1 MIHNFSAGPAILPKE
16 AINEAI
22 EGLKNFKNTGMSV
35 VEISHRSKAW
45 EETMADAEAIVRELF
60 NVPDTYAVMF
70 LQGGASTQFAQ
81 VPMNLLPQ
89 DGSAA
94 YLDTGSWSSKAIKEA
109 KLYGNVN
116 VVASSKDKNYNYI
129 PKSFEVDSSNAYFH
143 ITTNNT
149 IFGTQIHNIPNVS
162 VPIVADM
169 SSDVFSRP
177 IEIEKYGLIYAG
189 AQKNMGP
196 AGTTLVIVRKD
207 LLNSANRTMPVIFNY
222 ATHAENG
229 SMYNTPPVFAIYLSY
244 LTLKWVKNQGGLV
257 EMERR
262 NKEKAEILY
271 NEIDNNPLFEGTTEK
286 EDRSLMNATF
296 VCKNEEHSA
305 DFLKFAQ
312 EKGCDGL
319 KGHRSVG
326 GFRASIYNALPKE
339 SIEHLVSVMKEF
351 ANKQ

>member
-16 AINEAI
+16 AIDEAI
-22 EGLKNFKNTGMSV
+22 EGLRNFKNTGMSV

-60 NVPDTYAVMF
+60 NIPDSYAVMF

-81 VPMNLLPQ
+81 VPMNLLPEN
-89 DGSAA
+89 GSAA
-94 YLDTGSWSSKAIKEA
+94 YLETGVWSTKAIKEA

-116 VVASSKDKNYNYI
+116 VVASSKDKNFNYI
-129 PKSFEVDSSNAYFH
+129 PKGFTVDNSEKYLH

-149 IFGTQIHNIPNVS
+149 IFGTQIQDIPNVEI
-162 VPIVADM
+162 PIVADM

-177 IEIEKYGLIYAG
+177 IDIEKYGLIYAG

-207 LLNSANRTMPVIFNY
+207 LLDSAKRTMPVIFNY
-222 ATHAENG
+222 ATHAENQ

-244 LTLKWVKNQGGLV
+244 LTLKWVKNVGGLK
-257 EMERR
+257 EIERR
-262 NKEKAEILY
+262 NQEKAAFLY
-271 NEIDNNPLFEGTTEK
+271 NEIDNNPLFEGTAAV
-286 EDRSLMNATF
+286 EDRSLMNVTF
-296 VCKNEEHSA
+296 VCKNEEHSS

-326 GFRASIYNALPKE
+326 GFRASIYNALPK
-339 SIEHLVSVMKEF
+339 SSVEHLVSVMQEF